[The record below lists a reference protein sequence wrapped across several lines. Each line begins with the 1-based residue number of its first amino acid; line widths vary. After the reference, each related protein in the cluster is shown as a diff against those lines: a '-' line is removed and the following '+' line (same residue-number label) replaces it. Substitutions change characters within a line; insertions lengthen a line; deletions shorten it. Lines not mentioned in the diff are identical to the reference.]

1 MDEVEEVLKCRI
13 VAVVGLSRDPN
24 KESYKVAEFLKSKGY
39 KIIPINPFAEEV
51 LGEKAYPSLSALP
64 ENLKASIEVV
74 DIFRRAEDVPSVVKE
89 ALEIRR
95 KYGRLK
101 AVWMQEG
108 IVNKEAAEA
117 ASNAGLIVIMDRCM
131 MKERLK
137 HEEMLAFKLSNS
149 LIADTEG

>member
-74 DIFRRAEDVPSVVKE
+74 DIFRRAEDIPSVVKE